1 MQTYKYNHIEE
12 IISRFIKKNSYF
24 ILKHSVPEV
33 QLEYKL
39 PRKNRIIEE
48 SSGKERGFRH
58 IYHYIYSTTVW
69 YLYNKKRKVCLECKA
84 FPFFMNY
91 FYGSATTVFNDNIN

>member
-12 IISRFIKKNSYF
+12 IISRFIKNSYF
-24 ILKHSVPEV
+24 ILKHSVPGV

-48 SSGKERGFRH
+48 SSGKERFQAH
-58 IYHYIYSTTVW
+58 LSLH
-69 YLYNKKRKVCLECKA
+69 LQYNRLVSIKQKKED
-84 FPFFMNY
+84 
-91 FYGSATTVFNDNIN
+91 VFGM

>member
-12 IISRFIKKNSYF
+12 ILGLSKKKNSYF
-24 ILKHSVPEV
+24 ILKHSVPGV

-48 SSGKERGFRH
+48 SSGKERRFQAH
-58 IYHYIYSTTVW
+58 
-69 YLYNKKRKVCLECKA
+69 
-84 FPFFMNY
+84 
-91 FYGSATTVFNDNIN
+91 